1 MLVGASATYLEVE
14 LSPHGHHLVLFL
26 RGERNVVH
34 RGVVLDYRAD
44 IEGGRWRGV
53 AHIPV
58 GWLPLETTRL
68 NAFAMHGTHE
78 TRRYLAWRP
87 TRGERPDFHR
97 LAEFGAFGDDSIDRS
112 SSHRPRRY
120 LPCP

>member
-26 RGERNVVH
+26 RGERNVVP

-78 TRRYLAWRP
+78 TRRYLV
-87 TRGERPDFHR
+87 
-97 LAEFGAFGDDSIDRS
+97 AEFGAFGDDSIDRS